1 MGNIGREFEYTVKR
15 KITEENL
22 KDLIIDG
29 IETGTNY
36 WMFIHNDTEQFEQCY
51 DKDLCTSEAIAEI
64 LLNGGAVEVSDV
76 EDKTTNAPS
85 IRLTEEMINNS
96 IEYGTW
102 TPKLTTFDGSSET
115 TYHDPTMTYTIQGG
129 KYTKIG
135 KLVYIEF
142 YIRGKITALTGT
154 ENFIKIIGLPY
165 SPDIT
170 YFGSTSINLGVCYQ
184 VTDSVYLSLDLC
196 NNEKAI
202 RLQGGYGANA
212 TVLKVTP
219 TSDVGYME
227 IGGNGFYMTF

>member
-1 MGNIGREFEYTVKR
+1 MKYIK
-15 KITEENL
+15 KISTA
-22 KDLIIDG
+22 KIPAISG
-29 IETGTNY
+29 SVT
-36 WMFIHNDTEQFEQCY
+36 DT
-51 DKDLCTSEAIAEI
+51 
-64 LLNGGAVEVSDV
+64 LNV

-154 ENFIKIIGLPY
+154 DNFIKIIGLPY
-165 SPDIT
+165 IQNIL
-170 YFGSTSINLGVCYQ
+170 YFGSTALNLGVCYQ
-184 VTDSVYLSLDLC
+184 VTNSSNLSLNFTKDG
-196 NNEKAI
+196 EI
-202 RLQGGYGANA
+202 RLQSAYGSTA
-212 TVLKVTP
+212 TILKVTP
-219 TSDVGYME
+219 TSAPGYME
-227 IGGNGFYMTF
+227 IGGNGFYMTS